1 MGTSLN
7 MALPEI
13 VLASASPARKQLL
26 RNVGITPTVIVSSV
40 DEPAA
45 EAAAGWKSPTEIAQ
59 GLAALKAADVATR
72 LSPNTLVI
80 GCDSVMEFAGAAYG
94 KPDSTEIAVE
104 RLRMMSGGS
113 GHLHTGHS
121 VGLITEFG
129 VEWRHALCSTEVH
142 FHEMSEPEIAAY
154 VQTGEPLRVAGSYT
168 LDYWRCC
175 KRGWAFCTNV
185 ASHVRRI
192 GHWLGRSFVTSNCLV
207 RKMLLRLRI

>member
-13 VLASASPARKQLL
+13 VLASASPARNQLL

-45 EAAAGWKSPTEIAQ
+45 EAAAGWKLPTEIAQ

-94 KPDSTEIAVE
+94 KPDSAEIAVE

-129 VEWRHALCSTEVH
+129 VEWRHALCSTEVY
-142 FHEMSEPEIAAY
+142 FHELSEPEIAAY

-168 LDYWRCC
+168 LDSLGGPFIKAINGDAANVVGLSVQTLR
-175 KRGWAFCTNV
+175 RMFAELGIGWEEV
-185 ASHVRRI
+185 LSQ
-192 GHWLGRSFVTSNCLV
+192 VTA
-207 RKMLLRLRI
+207 